1 MSWLATNE
9 RDPMRHACM
18 GNGDRIGS
26 LCAFWNPA
34 RGEREMRAGGN
45 WIRGRRTSRCQRE
58 GKGREEE
65 IDAAGRAIS
74 RGELGRRSDGRVLW
88 LKRSADL
95 LLVSRPRP
103 TFIPFSSGKRTT
115 ITIPS
120 SPKHYSTR
128 IMVQCQGKTKAGQQ
142 CLNSGPHDGY
152 CHHHVSQQLQ
162 QPQQQP
168 QQPSSV
174 CHMQVLVPRPAMPR
188 TPPPPPAGSRPLPS
202 PPPLSLDVVSNT
214 TDETARRMSKGERKK
229 KEKTTQRKKQDGI
242 DGLFGGPL
250 ATPTASPIPVVDIP
264 PQPMWATKPPP
275 LAVVPS
281 SSPNPS
287 QSLPHFPFAPPT
299 RPHADASASASASA
313 SSASASASAPLLH
326 PPSPSPSSPAAA
338 DISPADIAAAI
349 RDTSDGLMRQVDAM
363 AAAYLDFHSA
373 NGGGD
378 VFERLVNVQKSMAA
392 RAIFDFGETLQYMM
406 LEAGRRGGGDDE
418 EQEDEGVAL

>member
-174 CHMQVLVPRPAMPR
+174 VSLPNLHLQTCMHML
-188 TPPPPPAGSRPLPS
+188 
-202 PPPLSLDVVSNT
+202 T
-214 TDETARRMSKGERKK
+214 TDSATCRYLCHAPRCRARLRLRLLALV
-229 KEKTTQRKKQDGI
+229 
-242 DGLFGGPL
+242 LFL
-250 ATPTASPIPVVDIP
+250 HRR
-264 PQPMWATKPPP
+264 
-275 LAVVPS
+275 PS
-281 SSPNPS
+281 
-287 QSLPHFPFAPPT
+287 AW
-299 RPHADASASASASA
+299 
-313 SSASASASAPLLH
+313 
-326 PPSPSPSSPAAA
+326 
-338 DISPADIAAAI
+338 
-349 RDTSDGLMRQVDAM
+349 M
-363 AAAYLDFHSA
+363 
-373 NGGGD
+373 
-378 VFERLVNVQKSMAA
+378 
-392 RAIFDFGETLQYMM
+392 
-406 LEAGRRGGGDDE
+406 
-418 EQEDEGVAL
+418 